1 MNSRSLSL
9 SHTLSCLYS
18 LSVCGALSLCLLW
31 ERWHS
36 GWPESRTSFRICCG
50 LFAAFRQ
57 LRPSVCKRRATRTV
71 HLDPPEDSNYIVSAW
86 VSATDSQSHSL
97 SRSLVLSRSL
107 RLSCRRSSNQSTW
120 LVSLCVCVC
129 ADCVCITVSSRQ
141 LTVCVCVC
149 VWDSVCMRVCPALRS
164 LTFCTAATAAA
175 KRKTWFNSRVIK
187 FHLCYLCSLS
197 STLSCSHSTAT
208 TYFG

>member
-1 MNSRSLSL
+1 MNFRKNIIVYFGASQPQREGKEENSLNFTQNCNNGRAAACARFWAWSRKRVGDKNKITSVYFWNMRSSLIKALGARELALSLSL
-9 SHTLSCLYS
+9 SHSLLLLLSLF
-18 LSVCGALSLCLLW
+18 LALSLCLSW

-129 ADCVCITVSSRQ
+129 VCRLCVY
-141 LTVCVCVC
+141 
-149 VWDSVCMRVCPALRS
+149 
-164 LTFCTAATAAA
+164 
-175 KRKTWFNSRVIK
+175 N
-187 FHLCYLCSLS
+187 
-197 STLSCSHSTAT
+197 
-208 TYFG
+208 G